1 VSAPPLRVG
10 VIGLG
15 VGQQHV
21 VAFDA
26 HPDCEVVAIA
36 DPDAAKRAQAKAQ
49 WPDIAV
55 HAEPHDVTD
64 DPSIDVVC
72 VASPDDAHFEQIWRA
87 LDGGKH
93 VFAEK
98 PLCVNEEQTGKIWQ
112 ILSRAPQLRLSSN
125 TVLRRSPR
133 FADLRQRIAQGE
145 LGQVYYVEADYN
157 YGRLWK
163 LTEGWRGRIPNY
175 SVMLGG
181 GIHMADLVLWLTG
194 SRVVEVHAYEAGVSS
209 RGSAFGGNDLVVATL
224 KLADGGLGKI
234 AVNFGCVEPHFH
246 RMLVYGTKATFEN
259 RRDGAAIFH
268 SRDPKDVPDEVAT
281 AYPGVAKGALVPS
294 FVDAI
299 RRRGQADVSENE
311 VFAAMAVCHAIDRSL
326 AKGGPAKVA
335 YFDELPQGRL
345 HA

>member
-1 VSAPPLRVG
+1 VSAQPLRVG

-21 VAFDA
+21 AAFHA
-26 HPDCEVVAIA
+26 HPECQVVSVA
-36 DPDAAKRAQAKAQ
+36 DPDAEKRSQARAQ
-49 WPDIAV
+49 WPDIAICE
-55 HAEPHDVTD
+55 EPNDVTD
-64 DPSIDVVC
+64 DSEIDIVC
-72 VASPDDAHFEQIWRA
+72 VASPDDAHFEQIRRA
-87 LDGGKH
+87 LENGKH
-93 VFAEK
+93 VFSEK
-98 PLCVNEEQTGKIWQ
+98 PLCVNEDQTNRIWQ

-125 TVLRRSPR
+125 TILRRSPR
-133 FADLRQRIAQGE
+133 FADLRQRIARGE

-163 LTEGWRGRIPNY
+163 LTEGWRGRIPGY

-181 GIHMADLVLWLTG
+181 GVHMADLVLWLTG
-194 SRVVEVHAYEAGVSS
+194 SRVMQVHAYGTGVSS
-209 RGSAFGGNDLVVATL
+209 RGTGFDGNDLVVATL

-259 RRDGAAIFH
+259 RRECAAIFR
-268 SRDPKDVPDEVAT
+268 SRDPKEAPEELAT

-299 RRRGQADVSENE
+299 RGRGRPDVGENE
-311 VFAAMAVCHAIDRSL
+311 VFAAMAVCHAVDRSL
-326 AKGGPAKVA
+326 AECGPVKVA
-335 YFDELPQGRL
+335 YFDELPQGRA